1 MSILFL
7 RRKGL
12 GLGSVLGMKSYL
24 TSSGD
29 SITANVYTTNH
40 RKWRDQPESSTRLMV
55 RWGVTT
61 PMSTLPGLENIN
73 TGSMKVYN
81 KAEAIS
87 RVNNKSQFRQVL
99 LSEGMTSGLVPPTT
113 FLANGLNPA
122 ILSDDYPVIVRPNRH
137 AQGRNLWVA
146 NNGAE
151 LTSILRRHGRNKLA
165 QGGYISKLIPKQK
178 EYRVYVFDG
187 RVASVAEKIPHDRNQ
202 VAWNVAQGGEFRVVR
217 WDEWPLEAIRASV
230 ECFRLSGLNF
240 GGVDVILSDQNIPY
254 VIEINSAPS
263 LPSLS
268 DGSISYRQSAMAK
281 CFAYAYN
288 KIVAGETTT
297 WMEPSG
303 YDNWRNVIHPALNHN
318 AILNQMEEAA

>member
-29 SITANVYTTNH
+29 SITTMLYTTNH
-40 RKWRDQPESSTRLMV
+40 RKWRDQLDTSPRLVV
-55 RWGVTT
+55 RWGV
-61 PMSTLPGLENIN
+61 STNISSL
-73 TGSMKVYN
+73 TSISLDQGVKVYN

-87 RVNNKSQFRQVL
+87 RVNNKSHFRQLL
-99 LSEGMTSGLVPPTT
+99 LSEDTTSGLVPPTT
-113 FLANGLNPA
+113 MLTTGLNPA

-151 LTSILRRHGRNKLA
+151 LTSILRRHGRNRLI

-217 WDEWPLEAIRASV
+217 WDEWPLEVIRASV

-263 LPSLS
+263 LPALS

>member
-12 GLGSVLGMKSYL
+12 GLGSVLGMKSHL
-24 TSSGD
+24 MSSGG
-29 SITANVYTTNH
+29 IMTGLYTTNH
-40 RKWRDQPESSTRLMV
+40 RKWRDQLDQPPRLLV

-61 PMSTLPGLENIN
+61 NLSTLASIGLGQEA
-73 TGSMKVYN
+73 KVYN

-87 RVNNKSQFRQVL
+87 RVNNKSQFRQLL
-99 LSEGMTSGLVPPTT
+99 LSEDTTSSLVPPTT
-113 FLANGLNPA
+113 ILTTGLNPA

-263 LPSLS
+263 LPALS

>member
-24 TSSGD
+24 TSSGEP
-29 SITANVYTTNH
+29 ITTMLYTTNH
-40 RKWRDQPESSTRLMV
+40 RKWRDQPEPPTRLVV

-61 PMSTLPGLENIN
+61 PMSTLPELESID

-87 RVNNKSQFRQVL
+87 RVNNKSQFRELL
-99 LSEGMTSGLVPPTT
+99 LSEDTTSGLVPPTT
-113 FLANGLNPA
+113 FLERGCAVEIPN
-122 ILSDDYPVIVRPNRH
+122 DTYPVIVRPNKH

-146 NNGAE
+146 NNWEE
-151 LTSILRRHGRNKLA
+151 LSGIFRRYERNRLA

-217 WDEWPLEAIRASV
+217 WDEWPLEVIRASV

-263 LPSLS
+263 LPALS

-318 AILNQMEEAA
+318 AILNQLEEAA